1 MTTARLSP
9 PLLSIL
15 STLVEEKL
23 GLHFGADDAMIFEE
37 KLLARAAEA
46 GFDSALDY
54 YYFIRYDAA
63 GQAELVNLANSLV
76 VGETYFFRELDVLR
90 ASIAHV
96 VVPAVARWNKARI
109 WSSACAGGEEPLSV
123 AMLLAEAGLL
133 DSCTLV
139 ATDISTA
146 AIEKARSGIYR
157 PRSLRVLQD
166 SPANPT
172 LQRLA
177 DRWLRADGSNIFADR
192 TLVSRIDYRVV
203 NLLDDASITSLGEFD
218 LVLCRNVLIY
228 FSDATTRKV
237 VTSLA
242 GRLRDRGKLAIGA
255 SESLLRF
262 GTELVCEER
271 AGAFLYGKR
280 S

>member
-15 STLVEEKL
+15 SSLVEEKL
-23 GLHFGADDAMIFEE
+23 GLHFAPDDAVIFEE
-37 KLLARAAEA
+37 KLRARATAA

-63 GQAELVNLANSLV
+63 GEGELSNLANSLV

-90 ASIAHV
+90 AAIAHV
-96 VVPAVARWNKARI
+96 VAPAVARWNKARI
-109 WSSACAGGEEPLSV
+109 WSSACAGGEEPLSI

-139 ATDISTA
+139 ASDISTA
-146 AIEKARSGIYR
+146 AIEKARGAIYR
-157 PRSLRVLQD
+157 PRSMRVLED
-166 SPANPT
+166 PPVNPS
-172 LQRLA
+172 LKRLA
-177 DRWLRADGSNIFADR
+177 ERWLRAEGSNIVADR
-192 TLVSRIDYRVV
+192 TLVSRIDYRIV
-203 NLLDDASITSLGEFD
+203 NLLDDAVIAALGEFD

-228 FSDATTRKV
+228 FSDSTTRKV
-237 VTSLA
+237 VTSLG
-242 GRLRDRGKLAIGA
+242 GRLRDRGKLVIGA

-280 S
+280 Q